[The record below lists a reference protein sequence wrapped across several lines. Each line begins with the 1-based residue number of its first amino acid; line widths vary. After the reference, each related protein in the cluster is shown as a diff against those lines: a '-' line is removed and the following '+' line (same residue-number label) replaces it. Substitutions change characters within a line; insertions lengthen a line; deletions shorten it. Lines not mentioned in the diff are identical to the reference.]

1 MSNKTLLNN
10 AHHKNCE
17 LAIIGSGG
25 AGLMTAIEAKK
36 NGVDKVVVISKVI
49 PTNSHTG
56 AAKGGINAA
65 LGNVVKDD
73 WRWHLHD
80 TLKGADGLADVDA
93 CEILCKNAKSAIQE
107 LESLGV
113 DFSRDQDGQISQ
125 RKYGGQ
131 RLDYGRGNL
140 AFRACYSK
148 DHTGKTI
155 LHSLYQKAKEV
166 GVIFYDEFFVTD
178 LLITN
183 DSCYG
188 CIALDIKNG
197 DLTVFCAN
205 NTVIAT
211 GGYSQI
217 YNTTTSAAICTGDGT
232 ALAFKNGLALQ
243 DMEFIQFHPTGIAG
257 EGFLITEAARSEGG
271 YLVNSKGERFMKNY
285 DSQMME
291 LSSRDVIARAISVE
305 VLEGRGVGPKKNGVY
320 LDLRHLPNETFVNK
334 IPGVV
339 EIARDFAKIDI
350 RKSPIVIAPS
360 AHYNM
365 GGIPTNLD
373 CFVVS
378 DNGDAID
385 GLMAVGETACFSVH
399 GANRLGC
406 NSLLDLIVFGKI
418 AGEVVSKVKKP
429 IPDAQSNDCDR
440 LIDKKIQEF
449 YDLIAYSNDL
459 SRPVIDKLI
468 DIKSDLQN
476 INERH
481 LGVFRSN
488 NLMSEGIA
496 KLSTIKER
504 LDSYSLQNK
513 SLSYNSELIE
523 LLEIKNLYLN
533 SLASFHCAIARKES
547 RGAHYNIDY
556 PKKDDNNFNNI
567 SRIFIDEYTLI
578 SHYFMNRLHQAKLK
592 GIKLI
597 FVGDNNQLHP
607 IQ

>member
-1 MSNKTLLNN
+1 
-10 AHHKNCE
+10 
-17 LAIIGSGG
+17 
-25 AGLMTAIEAKK
+25 MTAIEAKK

-178 LLITN
+178 LLIA
-183 DSCYG
+183 DGSCYG

-197 DLTVFCAN
+197 GLTVFRAN
-205 NTVIAT
+205 NTIIAT

-291 LSSRDVIARAISVE
+291 LSSRDVIARAISME
-305 VLEGRGVGPKKNGVY
+305 VIEGRGVGPKKNGVY
-320 LDLRHLPNETFVNK
+320 LDLRHLSNETFINK

-365 GGIPTNLD
+365 GGIPTNVNGE
-373 CFVVS
+373 VVEVK
-378 DNGDAID
+378 DGETKIVP
-385 GLMAVGETACFSVH
+385 GLMAIGEAACVSVH
-399 GANRLGC
+399 GANRLSS
-406 NSLLDLIVFGKI
+406 NSLLDLVVFGRAAAIQAAKVVKAGAAQADFKDKK
-418 AGEVVSKVKKP
+418 AGENALTRLDKIRNANGSKGAAE
-429 IPDAQSNDCDR
+429 IR
-440 LIDKKIQEF
+440 LEMQKTM
-449 YDLIAYSNDL
+449 
-459 SRPVIDKLI
+459 
-468 DIKSDLQN
+468 QN
-476 INERH
+476 H
-481 LGVFRSN
+481 AAVFRTEEI
-488 NLMSEGIA
+488 MQEGC
-496 KLSTIKER
+496 
-504 LDSYSLQNK
+504 NK
-513 SLSYNSELIE
+513 MQDV
-523 LLEIKNLYLN
+523 
-533 SLASFHCAIARKES
+533 LASFADLKIEDRGLVWNSDLIEALELDNLLPQAIVTVESARNRQES
-547 RGAHYNIDY
+547 RGAHARDDFEDRDDKNWMKHTIVSCDEKGKVGFDY
-556 PKKDDNNFNNI
+556 RDVVLDPKSTEMKAIPPKK
-567 SRIFIDEYTLI
+567 RVY
-578 SHYFMNRLHQAKLK
+578 
-592 GIKLI
+592 
-597 FVGDNNQLHP
+597 
-607 IQ
+607 